1 MASRISGLGLL
12 AHRMEESTVRPNAL
26 FVEGIESE
34 AMVLVTESAA
44 IESEKVAIAFSGAGG
59 EEDAI
64 EC

>member
-1 MASRISGLGLL
+1 
-12 AHRMEESTVRPNAL
+12 MEESTVRPNAL